1 MQPTVEPAGPE
12 VSTEHGFAAALA
24 DAAAITR
31 FHILLIGAVAAV
43 VFGWLMTGR
52 YPWAL
57 GAIAGLDWFLI
68 NLMNRV
74 TDLEED
80 RQNGIRGTERVARQ
94 KTAITIGSFALLVG
108 SIVATHFVWPA
119 LTPWRIAVQV
129 IGLGYN
135 YKLVPT
141 PRGWSR
147 FKELYF
153 WKNFGSSVLF
163 VLTRSAR
170 EPQADHPVG
179 AGLVPGVA
187 MAARGLAGE
196 LGGRNIRV
204 NMLLPGHLEPDT
216 GPFPGTP
223 GRAREDGAGHD
234 HDPNGAGDSRHC
246 AEGAT
251 ALGRFGEAM
260 EFARPAVFL
269 LSPAAS
275 YVTGSVLVVDGGL
288 ARSG

>member
-1 MQPTVEPAGPE
+1 MCSDDEGDGMDLGLTDRVYVVSGAGRGLGRASAMQLGAEGARLVLTDHDETALASVAKGLGGSERAIAVSGDLAESGFETCLSAAAVARYGRLDGAVICLDDHESGPLASTSDE
-12 VSTEHGFAAALA
+12 CWRAAFEATFLGPIRLARSVAQNMSTEG
-24 DAAAITR
+24 
-31 FHILLIGAVAAV
+31 G
-43 VFGWLMTGR
+43 
-52 YPWAL
+52 
-57 GAIAGLDWFLI
+57 
-68 NLMNRV
+68 
-74 TDLEED
+74 
-80 RQNGIRGTERVARQ
+80 
-94 KTAITIGSFALLVG
+94 
-108 SIVATHFVWPA
+108 
-119 LTPWRIAVQV
+119 
-129 IGLGYN
+129 
-135 YKLVPT
+135 
-141 PRGWSR
+141 
-147 FKELYF
+147 
-153 WKNFGSSVLF
+153 SVLF